1 MFNSALIYEISV
13 LKMYAEPLLYSTRE
27 DEPEYQEAKRLLKFM
42 DYFLGIPDD
51 SIPNNS
57 LLREF
62 IGGGCFRL

>member
-1 MFNSALIYEISV
+1 
-13 LKMYAEPLLYSTRE
+13 MYAEPLLYSIRE
-27 DEPEYQEAKRLLKFM
+27 DEPEYQEAKLLLKFM